1 MVIVGAEENK
11 SRLRLLGKRDVTA
24 HFLRGSS
31 PPCLPDQRRKFNGPP
46 IEWDDS
52 KTGHRTARLETTEQR
67 SAAER
72 SPSRRHQSVS
82 GPYGGSETRSQSREL
97 PFISEH
103 QLGQTGRL
111 QSDLHL
117 LPLNPTVIK
126 FSTTTRR
133 KEQNTKGYEIDK

>member
-46 IEWDDS
+46 IERYDS
-52 KTGHRTARLETTEQR
+52 KDRPQD
-67 SAAER
+67 SSKVNAAER

-82 GPYGGSETRSQSREL
+82 GPYGGYGTRS
-97 PFISEH
+97 
-103 QLGQTGRL
+103 
-111 QSDLHL
+111 
-117 LPLNPTVIK
+117 
-126 FSTTTRR
+126 
-133 KEQNTKGYEIDK
+133 